1 MPRTPGRY
9 STTLPLLVL
18 LLLIGLA
25 SLPDVTGHLL
35 DLLRPTA
42 NAANNFTVNSIGD
55 GADSNL
61 MDGVCNDGA
70 GSCTLRAAIEQANS
84 VGGSNIINFSIG
96 SGVKTIVPTTDLP
109 IISGQLVI
117 DGTTQP
123 GFAGTPIIEINGNNR
138 PNTNRAGLLIT
149 ACCSTIKGL
158 VINRVNNAAIAIT
171 TNGSTHIE
179 GNFIGTDVTGSLS
192 LGNSVGVIVNTAF
205 NKVGGATA
213 AARNVISGN
222 FGAGI
227 ELNVAEANSNAIE
240 GNYIGVNAA
249 GTAALGNSSEGIRV
263 TGSSN
268 RIGDTA
274 PGSGNVISGNGG
286 SGIQIGGQ
294 MTTVLG
300 NFIGTNAAGTAAIG
314 NGDRGI
320 RIFNSPGNLVGGQSI
335 AARNVISGN
344 FGAGISIEE
353 SGAFGNVVQG
363 NFIGTDVTGV
373 VPLPNSPEGFGVGNS
388 SGGVFINR
396 GSSNAI
402 GGAEMG
408 AANTIAFNGGAGIWV
423 LAGDANR
430 ISHNL
435 IFGNLGLGIDLG
447 PAGVTPNDVRDTD
460 TGANAL
466 QNFPVITSV
475 NTVGGRTTVTGTFG
489 SADQTSY
496 GLEFFANHGCHP
508 SGNGEGAR
516 YLGTDTTRTDANG
529 NAIFQTQF
537 QSTLPVGQVVT
548 VTATK
553 GSPPY
558 NTSEFSPCNPNGAT
572 GLVQFGATTMS
583 VREDLNALTIPVN
596 RVGGSS
602 GTVTVNYAT
611 ANHTAIAGQDYTP
624 ISGTLTFADGETSK
638 TISLPII
645 NDMVAEQ
652 SETVF
657 VTLSSPEAPDV
668 VGASGIVVVRIF
680 DPSNATILSFNGA
693 GVNEGNAGTTNALGT
708 VSLNIAIGQTVTV
721 NYQTLAMTATSG
733 VDFQPVS
740 GSLTFPP
747 GVTTQTVSV
756 PIIGDTLDEPDE
768 TLTLQL
774 SNAVNAAISVS
785 SNPSVVLILD
795 DDPAPA
801 ISVNDVTVIEGTAGT
816 TDAVFTLSLSSVSGR
831 QVNVNFA
838 TANGTATAGADYQSA
853 TGTVTFN
860 PGETSKPITVV
871 VNGDVLN
878 ESNETFFVNLSNA
891 NNATLADS
899 QGQGTI
905 INGAPSGGVI
915 RFSAANYSVAEGAGS
930 KTITVERIGD
940 TSQPV
945 TVDYASSDHSNPADF
960 IPCTAAGA
968 GFASSRCD
976 FTTTIGTLRF
986 AAGETSK
993 TFDVLISQDNYV
1005 EGTETLEQTLSN
1017 LTGGAVFGVPS
1028 TAILSI
1034 TDDATEGTTNPID
1047 MSSEFVRSQYHDIL
1061 HREPDPAGLAFWT
1074 DNIEKCND
1082 PARRPAGQTVAQC
1095 IDKQRESTA
1104 IAFFMSPEFQMT
1116 GGFVY
1121 RLYKGSLTGTPN
1133 YDGGSSGLLGRF
1145 PTFLEFMSDV
1155 SKVSEGILV
1164 NNQISGAVV
1173 EANRNR
1179 LAAEFVLRPEFVAKY
1194 AGLNDTLY
1202 VQELFNTT
1210 GIAATAAQKQALMD
1224 GLGNGTETR
1233 ASVLRKVVDGTVVIS
1248 ESNVQ
1253 FTTPYGQA
1261 FFNQE
1266 LRRVFV
1272 YMEYVG
1278 YLRRNPDTAGFNHWL
1293 GKLNQYNGDPFQAEM
1308 VRSFILSPEYRSRF
1322 GTP

>member
-1 MPRTPGRY
+1 MPRTPRRY
-9 STTLPLLVL
+9 SKVLPLLVL
-18 LLLIGLA
+18 SLLTGLV
-25 SLPDVTGHLL
+25 SLPDVTSHLL
-35 DLLRPTA
+35 DLLRPTVS
-42 NAANNFTVNSIGD
+42 AASNFTVNSTGD

-61 MDGVCNDGA
+61 ADGICSDGS
-70 GSCTLRAAIEQANS
+70 GSCTLRAAIEQANA
-84 VGGSNIINFSIG
+84 VAGLDTINFNIG
-96 SGVKTIVPTTDLP
+96 SGVKTIVLTTDLP
-109 IISGQLVI
+109 IISDQLVI

-171 TNGSTHIE
+171 TNGSIHIE

-286 SGIQIGGQ
+286 SGLQIGGQ
-294 MTTVLG
+294 STTVLG

-314 NGDRGI
+314 NGDSGI
-320 RIFNSPGNLVGGQSI
+320 RISNSGNLVGGRSI

-353 SGAFGNVVQG
+353 SGAYGNVVQG
-363 NFIGTDVTGV
+363 NLIGTDVSGV

-388 SGGVFINR
+388 SGGVFIN
-396 GSSNAI
+396 GGGGNLI
-402 GGAEMG
+402 GGSEMG
-408 AANTIAFNGGAGIWV
+408 TENTIAFNGGAGVWV
-423 LAGDANR
+423 LAGIGNR
-430 ISHNL
+430 ISRNH
-435 IFGNLGLGIDLG
+435 IFGNLRLGIDLG
-447 PAGVTPNDVRDTD
+447 PAGVTPNDFRDAD
-460 TGANAL
+460 AGANTL
-466 QNFPVITSV
+466 LNFPVITSV
-475 NTVGGRTTVTGTFG
+475 NTVGGRTTITGTYASG
-489 SADQTSY
+489 GGTYA
-496 GLEFFANHGCHP
+496 LEFFANHGCHP

-516 YLGTDTTRTDANG
+516 YLGTDATGTDANG
-529 NAIFQTQF
+529 NVTFGIQL
-537 QSTLPVGQVVT
+537 QSALPVGQVVT
-548 VTATK
+548 ATATN
-553 GSPPY
+553 SIHDT

-583 VREDLNALTIPVN
+583 VREDLSVLTIPVK

-602 GTVTVNYAT
+602 GTVTVNFAT
-611 ANHTAIAGQDYTP
+611 ANNTAIAGQDYTP

-652 SETVF
+652 SETLF

-668 VGASGIVVVRIF
+668 VGATGVVVVRIF
-680 DPSNATILSFNGA
+680 DPNNAPILSFNGA
-693 GVNEGNAGTTNALGT
+693 GVNEGNSGTTNALST
-708 VSLNIAIGQTVTV
+708 VSLNIAISQTVTV

-747 GVTTQTVSV
+747 GVTTQTVSI

-801 ISVNDVTVIEGTAGT
+801 ISVNDVTVMEGDSGT
-816 TDAVFTLSLSSVSGR
+816 TDAVFTLSLSSASGR

-838 TANGTATAGADYQSA
+838 TANGTATAGVDYQSA

-860 PGETSKPITVV
+860 PGETSKPVTVV

-878 ESNETFFVNLSNA
+878 EPNEFFFVNLSNA
-891 NNATLADS
+891 SNATLADS
-899 QGQGTI
+899 QGLGTI
-905 INGAPSGGVI
+905 INAGPSGGVI
-915 RFSAANYSVAEGAGS
+915 RFSEASYSVAEAAGFRV
-930 KTITVERIGD
+930 ITVERTGD
-940 TSQPV
+940 TSQAV
-945 TVDYASSDHSNPADF
+945 TVDYASSDHSTPADF
-960 IPCTAAGA
+960 IPCTSPGA
-968 GFASSRCD
+968 GLASSRCD
-976 FTTTIGTLRF
+976 FSTAIGTLQF

-993 TFDVLISQDNYV
+993 TFNVLISQDNYV
-1005 EGTETLEQTLSN
+1005 DGPETLTLTLLN
-1017 LTGGAVFGVPS
+1017 PTGGAVLGVPA
-1028 TAILSI
+1028 TAALEI
-1034 TDDATEGTTNPID
+1034 TDDATEPSTNPINT
-1047 MSSEFVRSQYHDIL
+1047 SNEFVRSQYHDFL
-1061 HREPDPAGLAFWT
+1061 NREPDAPGLAFWT
-1074 DNIEKCND
+1074 DTIEKCND
-1082 PARRPAGQTVAQC
+1082 PARIPAGQTVAQC

-1104 IAFFMSPEFQMT
+1104 VAFFMSPEFQIT
-1116 GGFVY
+1116 GGFTY
-1121 RLYKGSLTGTPN
+1121 RLYKGSLTGVPN
-1133 YDGGSSGLLGRF
+1133 YDGGLPSGSLGRF
-1145 PTFLEFMSDV
+1145 PTSLEFMRDV
-1155 SKVSEGILV
+1155 SMVSEGIVV

-1179 LAAEFVLRPEFVAKY
+1179 LAAEFVQRPEFVAKY
-1194 AGLNDTLY
+1194 GGLDNTLY

-1210 GIAATAAQKQALMD
+1210 GIRPTAAEKQALID
-1224 GLGNGTETR
+1224 GLTGGTETR

-1248 ESNVQ
+1248 EGNVQ
-1253 FTTPYGQA
+1253 FTTTYGQA
-1261 FFNQE
+1261 FYNQE
-1266 LRRVFV
+1266 YRRVFV
-1272 YMEYVG
+1272 YMEYIG
-1278 YLRRNPDTAGFNHWL
+1278 YLRRNPDAAGFIFWL
-1293 GKLNQYNGDPFQAEM
+1293 AKLTQYSGDPFRAEM

-1322 GTP
+1322 GQP